1 MDDNDG
7 CLPIQF
13 SDQSTST
20 GTIIGWTWDFGD
32 GNTSNLPNPSHTYTS
47 VGRYEVS
54 LTILDSKD
62 AKLQSVVTVFFVGNQ
77 IDVDF
82 VYDVNEACIPDAII
96 TTNLSGPTPPYL
108 RMFHGSGIWRRRNF
122 SMREPIYQYGDT
134 GVFDV
139 SLTATFNGC
148 DTTHIKEEYITI
160 YPPLANFTA
169 DVLCEGSRLDVLFD
183 DISLGADS
191 TVWVVSNGD
200 VLINQDSFVYTF
212 ADTGNY
218 NIKLYAYNFE
228 SGCVDS
234 TDQDLEL
241 VWMETGF
248 TVDQTVVC
256 RNESIQINDLFV
268 QTQAVWYTS

>member
-1 MDDNDG
+1 
-7 CLPIQF
+7 
-13 SDQSTST
+13 
-20 GTIIGWTWDFGD
+20 
-32 GNTSNLPNPSHTYTS
+32 
-47 VGRYEVS
+47 
-54 LTILDSKD
+54 
-62 AKLQSVVTVFFVGNQ
+62 
-77 IDVDF
+77 
-82 VYDVNEACIPDAII
+82 
-96 TTNLSGPTPPYL
+96 
-108 RMFHGSGIWRRRNF
+108 
-122 SMREPIYQYGDT
+122 MREPIYQYGDT

-139 SLTATFNGC
+139 SLTATYNGC

-169 DVLCEGSRLDVLFD
+169 DVICEGNRLDVSFD

-191 TVWVVSNGD
+191 TVWVFSNGD
-200 VLINQDSFVYTF
+200 VLVNQDSFVYTF

-256 RNESIQINDLFV
+256 RNESIQVTDLSSNSSSLVYLEMDGLPLIEIHRTATPIQGSMISLKF
-268 QTQAVWYTS
+268 